1 MRYEQL
7 LTLKNG
13 KPFLLRSAGAADG
26 PEVLEVFRLTHG
38 ETDYLLSQPE
48 EISFTP
54 EQEAEFL
61 AKKEADPRELELCAV
76 VDGKIVGTAGI
87 EVVGRY
93 RKVRHRAAF
102 GVSVVRAYWGMG
114 IGRALTQACI
124 GCARSAG
131 YAQLELEV
139 ITENAAALA
148 LYESVGFT
156 ALGRNPRGMRARD
169 GHWQETALMAQAL

>member
-13 KPFLLRSAGAADG
+13 KPCLLRSAGAADG

-61 AKKEADPRELELCAV
+61 AKKEADPRELEL
-76 VDGKIVGTAGI
+76 
-87 EVVGRY
+87 
-93 RKVRHRAAF
+93 
-102 GVSVVRAYWGMG
+102 
-114 IGRALTQACI
+114 
-124 GCARSAG
+124 
-131 YAQLELEV
+131 EV

-169 GHWQETALMAQAL
+169 GHWQETALMALAL

>member
-1 MRYEQL
+1 
-7 LTLKNG
+7 
-13 KPFLLRSAGAADG
+13 
-26 PEVLEVFRLTHG
+26 
-38 ETDYLLSQPE
+38 
-48 EISFTP
+48 
-54 EQEAEFL
+54 
-61 AKKEADPRELELCAV
+61 
-76 VDGKIVGTAGI
+76 
-87 EVVGRY
+87 
-93 RKVRHRAAF
+93 
-102 GVSVVRAYWGMG
+102 MG

-169 GHWQETALMAQAL
+169 GHWQETALMALAL